1 MDDWWSRDCQIEVNS
16 PTVVEAELTRPDDVV
31 LSKGTIEN
39 NLLTPQSYGRKAWKP
54 TSEGKDMT
62 DAVRRNQSTYRETL
76 I

>member
-1 MDDWWSRDCQIEVNS
+1 MDDWWSRDCQHEVNS
-16 PTVVEAELTRPDDVV
+16 PTVVEAELTPPDDVV

-39 NLLTPQSYGRKAWKP
+39 NLLTPQSYGRR
-54 TSEGKDMT
+54 GNLRQKDMT